1 MRSLQ
6 LATIIAGAIMTLTS
20 GPVSGSPG
28 QPPIPGLPPLP
39 AEGPAICKGQFLTPE
54 LGKAMLDYRLT
65 QCTNK
70 QQWLDYTADIRKR
83 ILAGA
88 DLVPMPKRCPLDTI
102 IRPRRIHDGYSVEN
116 VAFQSVPGFYVTGI
130 LYRPT
135 QGKGPF
141 PVVLVTQGHS
151 AVGCVG
157 EGNQLM
163 CATLARMG
171 AITLT
176 VDMFGV
182 GESALMT
189 GPDAHRN
196 PLALTMQ
203 TWGNMRALDMVL
215 GLPGVDPN
223 RVAVTGA
230 SGGGTQCFLLTAFD
244 DRVKVSV
251 PVVMLSSWMF
261 GGCPCESGKPIHRS
275 KDHFTNNTEIAAMA
289 APRPMLV
296 VSDGKDW
303 TQHVPTIEFPFLQ
316 KVYGFYGADK
326 NVENIHLPTEGH
338 DYGPSKRQAMYRFL
352 ARQFGLDISAAQR
365 SDGKLDES
373 HVKVENTDDLHI
385 FTRSDPLPEKA
396 CRSVEAIEKS
406 LKQMQAK

>member
-1 MRSLQ
+1 MRNIF
-6 LATIIAGAIMTLTS
+6 LALVFTGALMSIS
-20 GPVSGSPG
+20 QNAESG

-39 AEGPAICKGQFLTPE
+39 ADGPAICSGKFLTPE
-54 LGKAMLDYRLT
+54 LGKAMLDYRLA
-65 QCTNK
+65 QCKTK
-70 QQWLDYTADIRKR
+70 EQWVEYTADVKKR

-88 DLVPMPKRCPLDTI
+88 DLVPMPKRCPLDAI
-102 IRPRRIHDGYSVEN
+102 VSGKRRHDGYTVQN

-130 LYRPT
+130 LYQPI
-135 QGKGPF
+135 KAKSLA

-151 AVGCVG
+151 PVGCIG
-157 EGNQLM
+157 PGNQQM

-171 AITLT
+171 AVVLT

-189 GPDAHRN
+189 GADGHKT

-203 TWGNMRALDMVL
+203 TWGNMRALDFVL
-215 GLPGVDPN
+215 GLPGTDPN

-289 APRPMLV
+289 APRPMLAI
-296 VSDGKDW
+296 SDGKDW
-303 TQHVPTIEFPFLQ
+303 TQYVPENEYPFLQ
-316 KVYGFYGADK
+316 KIYGLYGAGK
-326 NVENIHLPTEGH
+326 SVENVHLPLEGH
-338 DYGPSKRQAMYRFL
+338 DYGPSKRQAMYQFL
-352 ARQFGLDISAAQR
+352 ARQFGLDISAAQAA
-365 SDGKLDES
+365 DGKLDES
-373 HVKVENTDDLHI
+373 HVHVEDATTLHV
-385 FTRSDPLPEKA
+385 FGPDGKLPEKA
-396 CRSVEAIEKS
+396 CHSLAAIEKS
-406 LKQMQAK
+406 LKEMQSK

>member
-1 MRSLQ
+1 MKNMT
-6 LATIIAGAIMTLTS
+6 LAIIFTGAIMTLS
-20 GPVSGSPG
+20 GAGAYGSAG
-28 QPPIPGLPPLP
+28 EPPIPGLPPLP
-39 AEGPAICKGQFLTPE
+39 ATGPAICSGRFLTPE

-65 QCTNK
+65 QCTTK
-70 QQWLDYTADIRKR
+70 QQWEDYAAGVKKHIA
-83 ILAGA
+83 AGA
-88 DLVPMPKRCPLDTI
+88 DLDPMPKQCPLETI
-102 IRPRRIHDGYSVEN
+102 MGEKRSYDGYTVAN

-130 LYRPT
+130 LYQPSK
-135 QGKGPF
+135 GKGPS
-141 PVVLVTQGHS
+141 PMVLVTQGHS
-151 AVGCVG
+151 PVGAIG
-157 EGNQLM
+157 QGNQLI

-171 AITLT
+171 AVVLT

-189 GPDAHRN
+189 GPDAHKN

-203 TWGNMRALDMVL
+203 TWGNVRALDMVL

-230 SGGGTQCFLLTAFD
+230 SGGGTQCFLLTALD
-244 DRVKVSV
+244 ERVKVSV

-275 KDHFTNNTEIAAMA
+275 KDHFTNNAEIAAMA

-303 TQHVPTIEFPFLQ
+303 TQYVPQNEFPFLQ
-316 KVYGFYGADK
+316 KIYGLYGATAR
-326 NVENIHLPTEGH
+326 VENVHLPTEGH

-352 ARQFGLDISAAQR
+352 ARQFGLDISAAEGK
-365 SDGKLDES
+365 DGKLDES
-373 HVKVENTDDLHI
+373 HVQVEEAAALHV
-385 FTRSDPLPEKA
+385 FGGKNPLPAKA
-396 CRSVEAIEKS
+396 CHGVEAIEKS
-406 LKQMQAK
+406 LKEMQKR